1 MICEGL
7 EAAGTDDSDALNTA
21 IRGLVIPTDAWWNIY
36 PYEIAFDPVTGKNM
50 NAIPVMGQFQDTKIK
65 LIYPESI
72 QAEGTELVF
81 PGYELSPLNK

>member
-1 MICEGL
+1 MGWKIPGKIILSTMRKRCGGEIFAGL
-7 EAAGTDDSDALNTA
+7 
-21 IRGLVIPTDAWWNIY
+21 PTPLCLSLIH
-36 PYEIAFDPVTGKNM
+36 IF
-50 NAIPVMGQFQDTKIK
+50 K